1 MIIVVTGAS
10 GFVGSAVCRAARAA
24 GHQVLALGRRRT
36 VPADLIA
43 GAPYL
48 SWDLADPE
56 ARPALPAPFTHPDAV
71 IHCAGLATDWAR
83 PEAFHR
89 GNVLATRGALAA
101 FPETARFVHLS
112 TASVYD
118 PRRPTVMAR
127 EDEADAVRH
136 TDAYGRSKALAEA
149 SVRQARPDA
158 VILRPHA
165 VYGPGDTTL
174 LPRVLQAVRR
184 TPCGPRLFAIG
195 DGRQRLS
202 LTSVA
207 NLVDA
212 CLLAAGGRA
221 CGTFNITDREPV
233 VLDDVLRQ
241 VMAAHGLPPTPVYLP
256 LAVALPA
263 ARTAELLARTTLP
276 PPPAGGTSITRRPR
290 LTVYAVR
297 HLAHERTLDL
307 TAARTHLAYQP
318 QPTDLEPALRRN

>member
-1 MIIVVTGAS
+1 MITVVTGAS

-24 GHQVLALGRRRT
+24 GHQVLALGRRRA
-36 VPADLIA
+36 VPADLVG

-48 SWDLADPE
+48 SWDLADPT
-56 ARPALPAPFTHPDAV
+56 ARPALPAPFTRPDAV

-83 PEAFHR
+83 PEAFHH
-89 GNVLATRGALAA
+89 GNVLTTRSALAA

-127 EDEADAVRH
+127 EDETDAVSH
-136 TDAYGRSKALAEA
+136 IDAYGRSKALAEA
-149 SVRQARPDA
+149 SVRRVRPDA

-184 TPCGPRLFAIG
+184 TPYGQKLFAIG
-195 DGRQRLS
+195 DGSQRLS
-202 LTSVA
+202 LTSVV

-212 CLLAAGGRA
+212 CLLAAEGKA
-221 CGTFNITDREPV
+221 SGTFNITDREPV

-241 VMAAHGLPPTPVYLP
+241 VLTAHDLPATPLYLP
-256 LAVALPA
+256 LALALPL
-263 ARTAELLARTTLP
+263 ARTAELLARATR
-276 PPPAGGTSITRRPR
+276 SDRRPR

-307 TAARTHLAYQP
+307 TAARTHLGYQP
-318 QPTDLEPALRRN
+318 APTDLGPALRRN

>member
-1 MIIVVTGAS
+1 MITVVTGAS

-24 GHQVLALGRRRT
+24 GHRVLALGRRT
-36 VPADLIA
+36 AVPADLTG

-48 SWDLADPE
+48 SWDLADP
-56 ARPALPAPFTHPDAV
+56 AAHPSIPAPFTRPDVV

-83 PEAFHR
+83 PDAFHR

-101 FPETARFVHLS
+101 FPEAARFVHLS

-118 PRRPTVMAR
+118 PRQPTVMAR
-127 EDEADAVRH
+127 EDEADTVRH
-136 TDAYGRSKALAEA
+136 TDAYGRSKALAEQW
-149 SVRQARPDA
+149 VRRTRPDA

-174 LPRVLQAVRR
+174 LPRVLRAVRR
-184 TPCGPRLFAIG
+184 TPYGPRLFAIG

-212 CLLAAGGRA
+212 CLLAAQGEAR
-221 CGTFNITDREPV
+221 GTFNITDRDPL

-241 VMAAHGLPPTPVYLP
+241 VLAAHGLPTTPVYLP
-256 LAVALPA
+256 LALALPL
-263 ARTAELLARTTLP
+263 ARAAELLTRTTR
-276 PPPAGGTSITRRPR
+276 STRDPR
-290 LTVYAVR
+290 LTVYAAR

-307 TAARTHLAYQP
+307 TAAHTHLDYRPA
-318 QPTDLEPALRRN
+318 PTDLAPALRRASAP

>member
-1 MIIVVTGAS
+1 MITVVTGAS
-10 GFVGSAVCRAARAA
+10 GFVGSTLCRAARAA

-36 VPADLIA
+36 VPADLI
-43 GAPYL
+43 GDAPYL
-48 SWDLADPE
+48 PWDLADPA
-56 ARPALPAPFTHPDAV
+56 ARPALPAPFTRPDAV

-89 GNVLATRGALAA
+89 GNVLTTRGVLAA
-101 FPETARFVHLS
+101 FPETTRFVHLS

-127 EDEADAVRH
+127 EDEADAVHH

-149 SVRQARPDA
+149 WVRRVRPDA

-184 TPCGPRLFAIG
+184 TPFGPKLFAIG

-212 CLLAAGGRA
+212 CLLAAEGRSS
-221 CGTFNITDREPV
+221 GTFNITDREPA

-241 VMAAHGLPPTPVYLP
+241 VLTAHGLPAEPVYLP
-256 LAVALPA
+256 LALAFPL
-263 ARTAELLARTTLP
+263 ARTAELLART
-276 PPPAGGTSITRRPR
+276 ARSARRPR

-307 TAARTHLAYQP
+307 TAARAHLGYQP
-318 QPTDLEPALRRN
+318 APTDLGPALRRN

>member
-1 MIIVVTGAS
+1 MITVVTGAS
-10 GFVGSAVCRAARAA
+10 GFVGSALCRAARAA

-36 VPADLIA
+36 VPAELTG

-48 SWDLADPE
+48 PWDLADPS
-56 ARPALPAPFTHPDAV
+56 ARPALPAAFTRPDAV

-89 GNVLATRGALAA
+89 GNVLTTRGVLAA
-101 FPETARFVHLS
+101 FPGTARFVHLS

-149 SVRQARPDA
+149 WVRRLRPDA
-158 VILRPHA
+158 VVLRPHA

-174 LPRVLQAVRR
+174 LPRVLQAVRP
-184 TPCGPRLFAIG
+184 TPFGPKLFAIG

-212 CLLAAGGRA
+212 CLLAAEGRTS
-221 CGTFNITDREPV
+221 GTFNITDRHPV

-241 VMAAHGLPPTPVYLP
+241 VLTAHDLPAEPVYLP
-256 LAVALPA
+256 LALALPL
-263 ARTAELLARTTLP
+263 ARTAELAARTTRS
-276 PPPAGGTSITRRPR
+276 ARRPR
-290 LTVYAVR
+290 LTVYAAR

-307 TAARTHLAYQP
+307 TAARTHLRYRPA
-318 QPTDLEPALRRN
+318 PTDLGPALHRA

>member
-1 MIIVVTGAS
+1 MIVVVTGAS
-10 GFVGSAVCRAARAA
+10 GFVGSALCRTARAA

-36 VPADLIA
+36 VPADLIG

-48 SWDLADPE
+48 SWDLADP
-56 ARPALPAPFTHPDAV
+56 AVRPALPAPFTRPDAV

-89 GNVLATRGALAA
+89 GNVLTTRGALAA
-101 FPETARFVHLS
+101 FPEAARFVHLS

-136 TDAYGRSKALAEA
+136 TDAYGRSKALAEEW
-149 SVRQARPDA
+149 VRRVRPEA

-174 LPRVLQAVRR
+174 LPRVLQAVRQ
-184 TPCGPRLFAIG
+184 TPFGPRLFAIG

-212 CLLAAGGRA
+212 CLLAAEGRSS
-221 CGTFNITDREPV
+221 GTFNVTDREPV

-241 VMAAHGLPPTPVYLP
+241 VLTAHNLPAAPVYLP
-256 LAVALPA
+256 LALALPL
-263 ARTAELLARTTLP
+263 ARTAELLTRTARS
-276 PPPAGGTSITRRPR
+276 ARRPR

-307 TAARTHLAYQP
+307 TAARTHLDYRPA
-318 QPTDLEPALRRN
+318 PTDLRPALHRN